1 MKTGRPENLREK
13 TYLGRPLAN
22 PDEEVFD
29 QGLAFDL
36 ETLLDRRRM
45 LKLIG
50 VTGLGAIGA
59 LTLAGCGSSAS
70 ASGGT
75 IASASATAQSAV
87 GETVADCSPIPGETG
102 GPYPADGSNGPNVL
116 TQSGIVRN
124 DIRASFG
131 DFSGTAD
138 GVPLTIRLAIMDAS
152 NGCSALAGA
161 AVYVWHCD
169 RAGTYS
175 LYSVSDQNYLRGVAE
190 TGDDGVVEFTSI
202 FPGCYSGRWPHV
214 HFEVY
219 PSLAD
224 ATDQANAVATS
235 QIALPE
241 DICNEVYA
249 TDGYGESVSN
259 LQQTSLETDR
269 VFGDDGGSRE
279 LGSVSGEV
287 ADGLTVELT
296 VPVARF

>member
-1 MKTGRPENLREK
+1 M
-13 TYLGRPLAN
+13 
-22 PDEEVFD
+22 
-29 QGLAFDL
+29 
-36 ETLLDRRRM
+36 
-45 LKLIG
+45 
-50 VTGLGAIGA
+50 
-59 LTLAGCGSSAS
+59 
-70 ASGGT
+70 
-75 IASASATAQSAV
+75 
-87 GETVADCSPIPGETG
+87 ADCSPIPEETG

-249 TDGYGESVSN
+249 TDGYSESVSN